1 MQLNSDIAE
10 TPKVNNQGSTR
21 VIISKNVDSSGKK
34 NKVKNPDLKLDQ
46 MVSPEW
52 SVDQNSVTETREP
65 QPNLN
70 GVFNIPL
77 TNSMQKEL

>member
-52 SVDQNSVTETREP
+52 SVD
-65 QPNLN
+65 
-70 GVFNIPL
+70 
-77 TNSMQKEL
+77 